1 MCEIQMNE
9 FGVVL
14 TGRAY
19 GKDCF
24 EKMSRGHLS
33 APFTLNFNGVISL
46 GSSFGEEIVVPLS
59 KMTTDVIKIINA
71 NSSIQDCLQK
81 IEIDFKLK
89 LIILAKD

>member
-24 EKMSRGHLS
+24 EKMSRSNLLP
-33 APFTLNFNGVISL
+33 PFILNFNGVISL
-46 GSSFGEEIVVPLS
+46 GSSFGEEIIVPLS
-59 KMTTDVIKIINA
+59 KMTTDFIKIINA
-71 NSSIQDCLQK
+71 NSSIQDCIQK

-89 LIILAKD
+89 LVINAN